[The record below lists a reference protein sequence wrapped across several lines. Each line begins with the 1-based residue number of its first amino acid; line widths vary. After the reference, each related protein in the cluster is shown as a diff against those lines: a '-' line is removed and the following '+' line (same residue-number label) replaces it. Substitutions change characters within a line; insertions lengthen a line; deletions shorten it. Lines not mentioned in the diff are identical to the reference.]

1 MILRELTSFDAPAFE
16 TFLDSWE
23 DSSGLS
29 LIYGLIGGLDFNSYV
44 KILNESRDG
53 INLGPQEVP
62 TTSLFAFFDGQI
74 VGKISIRHHLNELL
88 ENRGGHVGFGVLS
101 AFRGKGFAKQMLA
114 LSLDQCRKIGLK
126 KILLTCEESNDPS
139 IKVITQ
145 NGGVLDQL
153 NDPKLSDTKILR
165 FWITL

>member
-62 TTSLFAFFDGQI
+62 STSLFAFFDGLI
-74 VGKISIRHHLNELL
+74 VGKISIRHHLNSML
-88 ENRGGHVGFGVLS
+88 EKRGGHVGFGVLS

-114 LSLDQCRKIGLK
+114 LSLDHCRKIGLK
-126 KILLTCEESNDPS
+126 EILLTCEESNDPS
-139 IKVITQ
+139 IKVIMR

-153 NDPKLSDTKILR
+153 NDPQLAEAKILK

>member
-23 DSSGLS
+23 ESSGLS
-29 LIYGLIGGLDFNSYV
+29 LIYGLIGGLDFNSYL

-62 TTSLFAFFDGQI
+62 TTSLFAFFNGQI
-74 VGKISIRHHLNELL
+74 VGKISVRHRLNEFF
-88 ENRGGHVGFGVLS
+88 ETRGGHVGFGVLS
-101 AFRGKGFAKQMLA
+101 AFRGKGFAQQMVGLC
-114 LSLDQCRKIGLK
+114 LDHCRKIGLK
-126 KILLTCEESNDPS
+126 KILLTCEESNGPS
-139 IKVITQ
+139 MKVIIR
-145 NGGVLDQL
+145 NGGVLDQT
-153 NDPKLSDTKILR
+153 NDLKLSDAKILR

>member
-1 MILRELTSFDAPAFE
+1 MILRELTPFDAPAFE

-88 ENRGGHVGFGVLS
+88 ENRGGNVGFGVLS
-101 AFRGKGFAKQMLA
+101 AFRGKGFAKKMLA

-139 IKVITQ
+139 IQVITQ

-153 NDPKLSDTKILR
+153 NDPKLTGAKVLR

>member
-101 AFRGKGFAKQMLA
+101 AFRGKGFAKKMLA

-139 IKVITQ
+139 IQVITQ

-153 NDPKLSDTKILR
+153 NDPKLTGAKVLR